1 MNEMTQNKEQN
12 CDKICTDHVFVFHG
26 ENEHLRIS
34 VNDIVYLKAARDY
47 CEIHT
52 KGNQRLMVSAPMK
65 DVYEDLP
72 SGNLI
77 RINRSYIVNIRFISK
92 INGNLI
98 EMEDGNGLAISRAY
112 KETVMSKFIFI
123 GSRKR

>member
-1 MNEMTQNKEQN
+1 MNEITQNKVKD

-52 KGNQRLMVSAPMK
+52 RRNQRLMVSVPMK

-72 SGNLI
+72 SDNFI
-77 RINRSYIVNIRFISK
+77 RINRSYIINISFISK
-92 INGNLI
+92 ITGNLI
-98 EMEDGNGLAISRAY
+98 EMEDGGELVISRTY
-112 KETVMSKFIFI
+112 KETVMKKFIFI